1 MTKRKYHVYIYI
13 PFCSLFNANSE
24 NVYVLK
30 ARISY
35 LGDIKDFV
43 SECEKDFVS
52 KCELGRVNGK
62 NLKVQ
67 LFAEWKVG

>member
-43 SECEKDFVS
+43 SECE
-52 KCELGRVNGK
+52 LGRVNGK